1 MPPRLTAQRLKLL
14 QTIQQ
19 LTDEHGGPPSASELA
34 RHLGYS
40 EATISI
46 HLRALTE
53 LGHVERRGPRGRLQL
68 TERSL
73 ALLQVGIPIYGQIAA
88 GPPIPAEQVPDRLTP
103 SLDALLGVQPGDF
116 LLQVRGESMTGIGI
130 MDGDYVLVRPTAE
143 VHDGEVAVVLIPG
156 DSVATLKRFYRF
168 VDTAILESE
177 NPAMAQLRYPLAD
190 VTIQGRMI
198 GKLGLHAPRTAR
210 RS

>member
-1 MPPRLTAQRLKLL
+1 MPPRLTAPRLKLL
-14 QTIQQ
+14 QSIHR
-19 LTDEHGGPPSASELA
+19 LTDAHGGPPSAAELA

-53 LGHVERRGPRGRLQL
+53 LGYVTRHGMRGRLQL
-68 TERSL
+68 TEKAL
-73 ALLQVGIPIYGQIAA
+73 ALVQVGIPIYGQIAA
-88 GPPIPAEQVPDRLTP
+88 GLPIPAEQSPDRVTP

-116 LLQVRGESMTGIGI
+116 LLQVSGESMTGIGI
-130 MDGDYVLVRPTAE
+130 MDGDYVLVRPTSE

-156 DSVATLKRFYRF
+156 GSDATLKRFYRF

-177 NPAMAQLRYPLAD
+177 NPAMAQLRFPLAE
-190 VTIQGRMI
+190 VTVQGRMI
-198 GKLGLHAPRTAR
+198 GKLGRSVPRTAR
-210 RS
+210 RG